1 VSADSSIAQST
12 VVGVA
17 VLLGLVVVSIGIL
30 SAGVGVVVQ
39 ENAASA
45 DATRVATDLNSAL
58 RPVETTGPRR
68 GQLSFT
74 DGTLRTVDRDLRVL
88 EGAGVRERIAVGALV
103 FESGSRRVAFLAGA
117 VVRGR
122 PGSAALS
129 ESPPITASQGTGGV
143 LVVGAPRLGGR
154 VAASGSGGITVDLRT
169 TVSHDRTDLGTGNYA
184 VAVETD
190 TPGPWVRHFE
200 ARGADVSR
208 ASFDDDGVE
217 SVVAEFPGERRG
229 YLVVHDMDLEAG
241 RG

>member
-1 VSADSSIAQST
+1 MAAGPRAAQST

-17 VLLGLVVVSIGIL
+17 VLLGLVVVSIGVL

-45 DATRVATDLNSAL
+45 DATRVATDLRSAL

-74 DGTLRTVDRDLRVL
+74 EGTLRTVDRDLRVL
-88 EGAGVRERIAVGALV
+88 DDTGVRDRVAVDALV
-103 FESGSRRVAFLAGA
+103 FESGTRRVAFLAGA

-122 PGSAALS
+122 PGSASLS
-129 ESPPITASQGTGGV
+129 GGPPITASRGRGGV

-154 VAASGSGGITVDLRT
+154 VAASGSGGVTVDLRT
-169 TVSHDRTDLGTGNYA
+169 TVTHDRTDLGTGRYR
-184 VAVETD
+184 VAVETA
-190 TPGPWVRHFE
+190 TPGPWTRHFE
-200 ARGADVSR
+200 SRGADVTR
-208 ASFDDDGVE
+208 RSFDDDGVP
-217 SVVAEFPGERRG
+217 SVVAEFSGERRG